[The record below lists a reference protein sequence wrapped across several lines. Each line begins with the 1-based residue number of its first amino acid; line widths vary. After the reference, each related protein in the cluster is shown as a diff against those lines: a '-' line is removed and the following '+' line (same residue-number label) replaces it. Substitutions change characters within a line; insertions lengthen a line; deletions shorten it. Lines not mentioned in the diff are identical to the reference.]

1 MKTIGRGARR
11 ALGIRVSQIGLAAL
25 LLAFGT
31 GAARAGDDAAG
42 PSVKDRFAK
51 AWLALEVDRDPATA
65 APGFQAVLADES
77 APREMRARASL
88 GLARCERLL
97 GKVADAE
104 RRLRALVEQYADL
117 GAVLT
122 EARQALADAAGG
134 RSRYITGVVSLAQG
148 QWLDLDTGGVFSGPG
163 TFDGHLAEVGRDVKG
178 VSLPAGHAADAAFA
192 ALLPVWSKAPWERV
206 STDEGRAGWVQV
218 LSNGSPSAV
227 RFVTRTSGVGDVV
240 LPSVDPVVGLGTPE
254 GIAVHFTGNPVF
266 ARYRVERRVGTR
278 AAYAAVAE
286 VEASPYLDPKTEEGK
301 RYGYR
306 VVGIAA
312 DASEGI
318 PAVVQATRGSIGV
331 VAGSCDL
338 TRGTDRAWDVL
349 RSLRA
354 ELEDGDVFL
363 ANTFGGGDGASF
375 VGGGDQP
382 VVQAEASATELRSI
396 WAAPSR
402 EGFPYVQA
410 GRWFTAPVRGGG
422 VYRARFTE
430 AAKGRG
436 EAHLDYEAYPDGPVF
451 PPAPVL
457 VASRV
462 PEGVRITL
470 QAPEGFAVHELTART
485 LDVDGPTRRIDVQD
499 GSAVD
504 AAPAAGH
511 VTSYAARGVD
521 ALGRSGTTGEVV
533 WNDRPRGVVSGEF
546 AFHYQQWYSFDR
558 AAVVPVEEADVV
570 FSGAAGGI
578 SSITLSAPGGIVGL
592 EHAHT
597 VQQLEVAKGTS
608 RVQRVPISAQILFD
622 AVRAVDPVTVR
633 LLPTAH
639 ADSRQPDSDVFV
651 VRTRH
656 GGWAKLA
663 ILKRGADGG
672 WQESPATVQF
682 AYNAFEPTFGPAT
695 YDVAKYAGVVLEDP
709 SKLLEQRRKER
720 MGDLAKGLRSGTF
733 QFHYGQGYS
742 FEKGALAPS
751 EEADLIFA
759 SAAGGISSVSFA
771 APGGIAALGVGI
783 AVTDPSGQASQ
794 YVRPLLAG
802 ILSIDPVRIAWMDVV
817 TADER
822 RAASEVFVIRTRS
835 GAWAKAALV
844 ERASEGDWA
853 ERLVTVEYV
862 LSRDAPRFGDRP
874 EGGDVVSVAGFALV
888 LPRTTVPLRVH
899 GDGVTVRL
907 GKEGALALD
916 VVSAERAKLHAHVVS
931 IPSSGKEVEVTELL
945 RVLAV
950 SAGLNLLVSPEVKGK
965 VDAPFENVPAD
976 LVLDALAEKAGF
988 RWEIAEFGVIRILPK
1003 EVAKTPR

>member
-11 ALGIRVSQIGLAAL
+11 AFGVRVSRIGLAAL
-25 LLAFGT
+25 LLAYGA

-65 APGFQAVLADES
+65 TPGFQSVVADES

-97 GKVADAE
+97 GKSADAE

-192 ALLPVWSKAPWERV
+192 ALLPVWSKAPWERI
-206 STDEGRAGWVQV
+206 STDEGRVGWVQV

-227 RFVTRTSGVGDVV
+227 RFVTRTSGAGDVV
-240 LPSVDPVVGLGTPE
+240 LPSADPVVGLGTPE
-254 GIAVHFTGNPVF
+254 GIAVHFAVNPAF

-286 VEASPYLDPKTEEGK
+286 VETSPYLDPKTEEGT

-306 VVGIAA
+306 IVGIAA

-318 PAVVQATRGSIGV
+318 PAVVQATRGSFGV

-338 TRGTDRAWDVL
+338 SRGTDRAWDVL

-354 ELEDGDVFL
+354 DLEDGDVFL

-375 VGGGDQP
+375 VGGDDQP
-382 VVQAEASATELRSI
+382 VVQAEASGTELRSI
-396 WAAPSR
+396 WAAPAR
-402 EGFPYVQA
+402 ERFPYVQA

-430 AAKGRG
+430 PAKGRG

-451 PPAPVL
+451 PVAPVL

-470 QAPEGFAVHELTART
+470 QAPAGFAVHELTART
-485 LDVDGPTRRIDVQD
+485 LDVDGPARRIDVQD

-546 AFHYQQWYSFDR
+546 TFHYQQGYSFDR

-597 VQQLEVAKGTS
+597 VQQLEVAKGAS

-639 ADSRQPDSDVFV
+639 GDARRPDSDVFI

-663 ILKRGADGG
+663 IVRRGTEGG
-672 WQESPATVQF
+672 WHENLATVQF

-709 SKLLEQRRKER
+709 SRLLEQRRNER

-742 FEKGALAPS
+742 FEKGALATS
-751 EEADLIFA
+751 EDADIIFA
-759 SAAGGISSVSFA
+759 SAAGGITSVSLA
-771 APGGIAALGVGI
+771 APGGIAALETRIHVNSVAEQTPKAVRTLFAQLVQVDPARVGWKDI
-783 AVTDPSGQASQ
+783 
-794 YVRPLLAG
+794 
-802 ILSIDPVRIAWMDVV
+802 V
-817 TADER
+817 TADD
-822 RAASEVFVIRTRS
+822 RAAGTEVFVVRTRS

-844 ERASEGDWA
+844 DRASEGAWT
-853 ERLVTVEYV
+853 ERPVTVEFV
-862 LSRDAPRFGDRP
+862 LSRDAPRFAEKP
-874 EGGDVVSVAGFALV
+874 TESYLITVAGFTLAM
-888 LPRTTVPLRVH
+888 PRVKSVPVPSTVPAPARS
-899 GDGVTVRL
+899 D
-907 GKEGALALD
+907 
-916 VVSAERAKLHAHVVS
+916 RAAWEKLHAHLIS
-931 IPSSGKEVEVTELL
+931 IPSSGKEVEVGEIIRL
-945 RVLAV
+945 LAV
-950 SAGLNLLVSPEVKGK
+950 STEMNFIVSPEVKGK
-965 VDAPFENVPAD
+965 VDVPFENVPAD

-1003 EVAKTPR
+1003 EETKTPK